1 MISCIKFQ
9 KQVPSIR
16 HQILKARV
24 QLHAS
29 CYYTQL
35 YLLNTYNIPKNQQQI
50 IVTPFCSVFFLHLVV
65 KKMMDLVNSVL
76 NFVVPPASLVMLAFS
91 WPALYFINTCE
102 RMYNS
107 FFGED
112 MEDKIVI
119 ITGASSGIGEVNKK
133 KKSYT
138 LIRLSSSL
146 AIDFEI
152 VFGHLKKLSEKKK
165 PKNWFGSVFRT

>member
-1 MISCIKFQ
+1 
-9 KQVPSIR
+9 
-16 HQILKARV
+16 
-24 QLHAS
+24 
-29 CYYTQL
+29 
-35 YLLNTYNIPKNQQQI
+35 
-50 IVTPFCSVFFLHLVV
+50 
-65 KKMMDLVNSVL
+65 MMDLVNSVL

-133 KKSYT
+133 KEELY
-138 LIRLSSSL
+138 L
-146 AIDFEI
+146 
-152 VFGHLKKLSEKKK
+152 
-165 PKNWFGSVFRT
+165 N